1 MFIKRTLTLSAV
13 IAMVSAQSSPVASAS
28 GAVGSGSPTTDG
40 LLAQTS
46 PAYLATI
53 TPLAGNVN
61 AAPAPGAAIPTGAL
75 GNVTIDTSVYPAV
88 WEVPP
93 TNSSEVQAAIAAIDW
108 TKVPNATVHTADNNG
123 DLSFTGYDANTD
135 PYCWWSDTN
144 CVKPKVDYLPPDIYN
159 CPNPGDWGL
168 TYDDGPLNPAN
179 PPAPDQWAEPNLYN
193 FLAAANQKA
202 TLFYIGSNVLTFP
215 QAAQRA
221 LADGLT
227 ICVHTWSHPP
237 MTTMTNDQ
245 AVAQFYWTLRAIK
258 EVIGITPKCW
268 RPPYGDVDD
277 RIRSIA
283 WQMGM
288 RTIIWDEDTNDW
300 NMPGEGGGNLP
311 PATVDG
317 YFQGWID
324 ARKNGSDT
332 ASGHVVLEHELNNAT
347 VSMAEKWLPQ
357 IKQVFNVVPVHEC
370 QNISQPYWESNF
382 VYPTEDN
389 SSSTTSSS
397 LSLAPSAQSTGG
409 SSSSSSSSAEAS
421 AAAASQASG
430 AGKIVAG
437 VFSAAGVVTGLLL
450 NL

>member
-1 MFIKRTLTLSAV
+1 M
-13 IAMVSAQSSPVASAS
+13 
-28 GAVGSGSPTTDG
+28 
-40 LLAQTS
+40 
-46 PAYLATI
+46 
-53 TPLAGNVN
+53 
-61 AAPAPGAAIPTGAL
+61 
-75 GNVTIDTSVYPAV
+75 
-88 WEVPP
+88 
-93 TNSSEVQAAIAAIDW
+93 
-108 TKVPNATVHTADNNG
+108 
-123 DLSFTGYDANTD
+123 SFTGYDANTD

-144 CVKPKVDYLPPDIYN
+144 CVNPKVDYLPPDIYN

-193 FLAAANQKA
+193 FLAASNQKA

-324 ARKNGSDT
+324 ARKNGSDS

-382 VYPTEDN
+382 VYATEDN
-389 SSSTTSSS
+389 SSTTTSSS
-397 LSLAPSAQSTGG
+397 LSLAPSAQSTSG
-409 SSSSSSSSAEAS
+409 SSSSSSASADSS
-421 AAAASQASG
+421 AAASSQASG
-430 AGKIVAG
+430 AGKVFAG
-437 VFSAAGVVTGLLL
+437 VFSAAGVVAGLML